1 MAMAL
6 LPKIEKKPS
15 CILTN
20 VVSTCVNKA
29 SSHLELLQTLIEE
42 WFVNAPA
49 PICGGH
55 SAASKG
61 NYLLPVS
68 LTTNFDSCKTT
79 PL

>member
-1 MAMAL
+1 MFLLDKMQTPHAMAMAL

-42 WFVNAPA
+42 WFVQTPT
-49 PICGGH
+49 PICAGH
-55 SAASKG
+55 SAALAKG
-61 NYLLPVS
+61 M
-68 LTTNFDSCKTT
+68 
-79 PL
+79 